1 MKYNNQLEAITSFL
15 NNFDNYYLID
25 ENSVKVKKYSDFDIS
40 DIVFYQIKRITFE
53 EKAPRKEALENV
65 ISSIAECQ

>member
-53 EKAPRKEALENV
+53 EKATRKEALENV